1 MKYDEMPFGDLVQM
15 VLEQLGGEASTEELS
30 THLLPMVSTSR
41 YQKITQPGW
50 NAAIRRAC
58 ARKDSETGLP
68 EAPCVNGV
76 YTQLKLLGVEEYR
89 VLIGEHMMAS
99 KRSRVQAQK
108 YANEC
113 ENRHG
118 VQIDVDDYATE
129 TG

>member
-1 MKYDEMPFGDLVQM
+1 MKYDEMIFGDLVQM
-15 VLEQLGGEASTEELS
+15 VLEQLGSKATIKELS

-41 YQKITQPGW
+41 YQELTQPGW
-50 NAAIRRAC
+50 NAAIRKAC
-58 ARKDSETGLP
+58 TRKDIATGLP
-68 EAPCVNGV
+68 EAPSVNGV

-108 YANEC
+108 YADEC

-118 VQIDVDDYATE
+118 VQIDVEDYATE